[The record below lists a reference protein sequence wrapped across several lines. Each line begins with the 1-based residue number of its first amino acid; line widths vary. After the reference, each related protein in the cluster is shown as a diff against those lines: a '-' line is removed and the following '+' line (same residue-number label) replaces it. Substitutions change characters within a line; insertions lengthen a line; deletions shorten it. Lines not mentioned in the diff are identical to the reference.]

1 MIMMDVMTHLK
12 IKMMI
17 TMEYWM
23 LMTNVITLRTALLD
37 QHGFPTLPMIST
49 GMDAEILT
57 KT

>member
-1 MIMMDVMTHLK
+1 MIMIDVMTHSK

-23 LMTNVITLRTALLD
+23 LMTNVITLRTVLLD
-37 QHGFPTLPMIST
+37 QHGFPTLPMISMV
-49 GMDAEILT
+49 MDAETLT